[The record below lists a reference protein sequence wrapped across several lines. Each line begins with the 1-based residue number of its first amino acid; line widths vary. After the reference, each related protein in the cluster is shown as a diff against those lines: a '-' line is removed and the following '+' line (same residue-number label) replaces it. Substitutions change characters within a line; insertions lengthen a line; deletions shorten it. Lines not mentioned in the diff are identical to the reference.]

1 MMKMN
6 SIYLN
11 ELKNKFT
18 VREFKTIN
26 ITSNI
31 LKQNNLNR
39 RQKRHN
45 PRKIMVYICPHFTN
59 NV

>member
-18 VREFKTIN
+18 VKEFKTIN
-26 ITSNI
+26 TTSNI

-39 RQKRHN
+39 RPKRHN
-45 PRKIMVYICPHFTN
+45 PRKIMV
-59 NV
+59 